1 MSLASRMYHGETS
14 YDFVGRRRLWFTI
27 SGLLVLISLVSLVVP
42 GLNFGIDFKGGA
54 VFRVTPDKAVTEA
67 QIREAVGPAAEVVQV
82 TESDPVQVSV
92 QTEEL
97 PPAEVA
103 RIRTELAEV
112 AGVDRN
118 GVSTESIGS
127 KWGSAVSRRAIIALL
142 VFLVVVTIY
151 VSLRME
157 FKMAVAAL
165 VALLHD
171 LIITAGIFA
180 LARFEVT
187 PATVIALLT
196 ILGYSLYDT
205 VVVFDKV
212 RENTGSL
219 TAMSRTTYSQATNL
233 AVNQTMM
240 RSLNTSLASL
250 LPILGLL
257 LVGSY
262 LLGAET
268 LKDLALALFVGVA
281 AGAYSS
287 IFIAPPIVAMWKE
300 KEPRYAQL
308 RARVERLAAQGP
320 GAERPARA
328 ERPERPSGPT
338 PARGAARPGARAPRP
353 SRSCR
358 PDDEPW
364 RGATRAGERRE
375 SRPRSP
381 RRRPAASR
389 PSHARPSSAA
399 SRPDAS
405 SPARPSAGGASHRQE
420 DPPCP
425 STSSACGPSSAT
437 CPTSPSRGSSSR
449 TSPRC
454 WPTRSP
460 SPR

>member
-14 YDFVGRRRLWFTI
+14 FDFVGRRRLWFGI
-27 SGLLVLISLVSLVVP
+27 SGLLVLISLASLVVP

-54 VFRVTPDKAVTEA
+54 VFRVQPERTVTEA
-67 QIREAVGPAAEVVQV
+67 QVRRAVGPTAEVVQV
-82 TESDPVQVSV
+82 TENNPVQVIV

-97 PPAEVA
+97 PSAEVA
-103 RIRTELAEV
+103 RIRTELAQL
-112 AGVDRN
+112 AGVERN
-118 GVSTESIGS
+118 SVDTEAIGS
-127 KWGSAVSRRAIIALL
+127 KWGSTVSRKAVIGLL
-142 VFLVVVTIY
+142 VFLVAVTIY

-171 LIITAGIFA
+171 LIITCGIYA

-187 PATVIALLT
+187 PATVIAVLT

-212 RENTGSL
+212 RENTSSL

-233 AVNQTMM
+233 AINQTIM

-268 LKDLALALFVGVA
+268 LKDLGLALFVGVA

-287 IFIAPPIVAMWKE
+287 IFIAPPLVAMWKE

-320 GAERPARA
+320 AA
-328 ERPERPSGPT
+328 ERPERPERPVRAGAGPARRATDPAPAREGRARRTPAPPEPEPETEPELAPDEEDLEEAAETESAVVAQT
-338 PARGAARPGARAPRP
+338 PARRQPQKPRP
-353 SRSCR
+353 NQQ
-358 PDDEPW
+358 
-364 RGATRAGERRE
+364 RRKPSGRQQ
-375 SRPRSP
+375 SRPAK
-381 RRRPAASR
+381 RRRR
-389 PSHARPSSAA
+389 
-399 SRPDAS
+399 
-405 SPARPSAGGASHRQE
+405 
-420 DPPCP
+420 
-425 STSSACGPSSAT
+425 
-437 CPTSPSRGSSSR
+437 
-449 TSPRC
+449 
-454 WPTRSP
+454 
-460 SPR
+460 

>member
-1 MSLASRMYHGETS
+1 VSLASRMYHGETS
-14 YDFVGRRRLWFTI
+14 FDIVGRRRLWFTI

-54 VFRVTPDKAVTEA
+54 VFRVQPTTAVTEA
-67 QIREAVGPAAEVVQV
+67 QVRRAVGPAAEVVQV
-82 TESDPVQVSV
+82 TEDDPAQVIV

-97 PPAEVA
+97 APAEVA
-103 RIRTELAEV
+103 RIRAGLAELA
-112 AGVDRN
+112 GVETN
-118 GVSTESIGS
+118 GVSTDSIGS
-127 KWGSAVSRRAIIALL
+127 KWGSAVSRRAVIALL
-142 VFLVVVTIY
+142 VFLVVVVIY

-165 VALLHD
+165 VALVHD

-320 GAERPARA
+320 GAD
-328 ERPERPSGPT
+328 RPER
-338 PARGAARPGARAPRP
+338 AARTGAGSTRSAAGSAAARDGRSRRAPVP
-353 SRSCR
+353 PPEPELA
-358 PDDEPW
+358 PDDEQEPMEDEVAETAEPAAVAQAPAH
-364 RGATRAGERRE
+364 RQPPKPRPTQQRRKPSGRQQ
-375 SRPRSP
+375 SRPAK
-381 RRRPAASR
+381 RRRR
-389 PSHARPSSAA
+389 
-399 SRPDAS
+399 
-405 SPARPSAGGASHRQE
+405 
-420 DPPCP
+420 
-425 STSSACGPSSAT
+425 
-437 CPTSPSRGSSSR
+437 
-449 TSPRC
+449 
-454 WPTRSP
+454 
-460 SPR
+460 

>member
-1 MSLASRMYHGETS
+1 VSLASRLYHGETS
-14 YDFVGRRRLWFTI
+14 YDIVGRRRLWFTI
-27 SGLLVLISLVSLVVP
+27 SGVLVLISLVSLVVP

-54 VFRVTPDKAVTEA
+54 VFRVQPTHAVTEA
-67 QIREAVGPAAEVVQV
+67 QVRGAVGPVAEVVQV
-82 TESDPVQVSV
+82 TEDNPVQVIV
-92 QTEEL
+92 QTEVV
-97 PPAEVA
+97 PQPEVA
-103 RIRTELAEV
+103 RIRTELAKV
-112 AGVDRN
+112 AGVQVN
-118 GVSTESIGS
+118 AVSTSTVGS
-127 KWGSAVSRRAIIALL
+127 KWGSTVSRKAVIALL
-142 VFLVVVTIY
+142 AFLVAVTLY

-171 LIITAGIFA
+171 LIITAGIYA

-287 IFIAPPIVAMWKE
+287 IFIAPPLVAMWKE

-320 GAERPARA
+320 AA
-328 ERPERPSGPT
+328 ERPERPVRAAAGSARRTGGPAPAREGRARRAPAPPPEPEPELADHDEEELEEAAETESAVAAPT
-338 PARGAARPGARAPRP
+338 PARRQPQKPRP
-353 SRSCR
+353 NQQ
-358 PDDEPW
+358 
-364 RGATRAGERRE
+364 RRKPSGRQQ
-375 SRPRSP
+375 SRPAK
-381 RRRPAASR
+381 RRRR
-389 PSHARPSSAA
+389 
-399 SRPDAS
+399 
-405 SPARPSAGGASHRQE
+405 
-420 DPPCP
+420 
-425 STSSACGPSSAT
+425 
-437 CPTSPSRGSSSR
+437 
-449 TSPRC
+449 
-454 WPTRSP
+454 
-460 SPR
+460 

>member
-1 MSLASRMYHGETS
+1 VSLASRMYHGETS

-27 SGLLVLISLVSLVVP
+27 SALLVLISLVSLVVP

-54 VFRVTPDKAVTEA
+54 VFRVQPTRAVTEA
-67 QIREAVGPAAEVVQV
+67 QVRDAVGSAAEVVQI
-82 TESDPVQVSV
+82 TGSDPVEVRV

-97 PPAEVA
+97 AQPEVA
-103 RIRTELAEV
+103 RIRSGLAEV
-112 AGVDRN
+112 AGVQVND
-118 GVSTESIGS
+118 VSTESIGS
-127 KWGSAVSRRAIIALL
+127 KWGTTVSRRAVVALL

-165 VALLHD
+165 VALVHD

-212 RENTGSL
+212 RENTGAL
-219 TAMSRTTYSQATNL
+219 TAMSRTTFSQATNL

-320 GAERPARA
+320 GAERP
-328 ERPERPSGPT
+328 ERPERRERPVRAGGSAGASGPRARRAAAPPPEPE
-338 PARGAARPGARAPRP
+338 PAPEPELAPDPEPAPDGELAGEAAETEPAAVAPAPAARRQPQKPRP
-353 SRSCR
+353 SQQ
-358 PDDEPW
+358 
-364 RGATRAGERRE
+364 RRKPSGRQQ
-375 SRPRSP
+375 SRPAK
-381 RRRPAASR
+381 RRRR
-389 PSHARPSSAA
+389 
-399 SRPDAS
+399 
-405 SPARPSAGGASHRQE
+405 
-420 DPPCP
+420 
-425 STSSACGPSSAT
+425 
-437 CPTSPSRGSSSR
+437 
-449 TSPRC
+449 
-454 WPTRSP
+454 
-460 SPR
+460 

>member
-1 MSLASRMYHGETS
+1 VSLASRLYHGETS
-14 YDFVGRRRLWFTI
+14 YDIVGRRRLWFTI
-27 SGLLVLISLVSLVVP
+27 SGVLVLISLVSLVVP

-54 VFRVTPDKAVTEA
+54 VFRVQPTHAVTEA
-67 QIREAVGPAAEVVQV
+67 QVRGAVGPVAEVVQV
-82 TESDPVQVSV
+82 TEDNPVQVIV
-92 QTEEL
+92 QTEVV
-97 PPAEVA
+97 PQPEVA
-103 RIRTELAEV
+103 RIRTELAKV
-112 AGVDRN
+112 AGVQVN
-118 GVSTESIGS
+118 AVSTSTVGS
-127 KWGSAVSRRAIIALL
+127 KWGSTVSRKAVIALL
-142 VFLVVVTIY
+142 AFLVAVTLY

-171 LIITAGIFA
+171 LIITAGIYA

-287 IFIAPPIVAMWKE
+287 IFIAPPLVAMWKE

-308 RARVERLAAQGP
+308 RARVERLATQGP
-320 GAERPARA
+320 GAERP
-328 ERPERPSGPT
+328 ERPVRAAAGSARRTGGPAPAREGRPRRAPAPPPEPEPELADHDEEELEEAAETESAVAAPT
-338 PARGAARPGARAPRP
+338 PARRQSQKPRP
-353 SRSCR
+353 NQQ
-358 PDDEPW
+358 
-364 RGATRAGERRE
+364 RRKPSGRQQ
-375 SRPRSP
+375 SRPAK
-381 RRRPAASR
+381 RRRR
-389 PSHARPSSAA
+389 
-399 SRPDAS
+399 
-405 SPARPSAGGASHRQE
+405 
-420 DPPCP
+420 
-425 STSSACGPSSAT
+425 
-437 CPTSPSRGSSSR
+437 
-449 TSPRC
+449 
-454 WPTRSP
+454 
-460 SPR
+460 

>member
-1 MSLASRMYHGETS
+1 VSLASRMYHGETS
-14 YDFVGRRRLWFTI
+14 YDFVGRRRLWFSI
-27 SGLLVLISLVSLVVP
+27 SAVLLLISVVSLIWP

-54 VFRVTPDKAVTEA
+54 VFRVQPERPLTEA
-67 QIREAVGPAAEVVQV
+67 QVRDAIGPAAEVVQV
-82 TESDPVQVSV
+82 TTSQPVEVIV
-92 QTEEL
+92 QTEVL
-97 PPAEVA
+97 GQPEVA
-103 RIRTELAEV
+103 RIRTELAELS
-112 AGVDRN
+112 GVERN
-118 GVSTESIGS
+118 DVSTQSIGS
-127 KWGSAVSRRAIIALL
+127 KWGSTVSRKAAVALL

-165 VALLHD
+165 VALVHD
-171 LIITAGIFA
+171 LLITSGIFA

-212 RENTGSL
+212 RENTGAL

-257 LVGSY
+257 LVGNY

-308 RARVERLAAQGP
+308 RARVERLAAQGGVDRP
-320 GAERPARA
+320 ERPARA
-328 ERPERPSGPT
+328 ASATAGPGRAGAGGTRSRRAQAPPPEPELPPDEELEAVDEPDEADAEPAPASSAVAAPT
-338 PARGAARPGARAPRP
+338 PARRQSQKPRP
-353 SRSCR
+353 
-358 PDDEPW
+358 
-364 RGATRAGERRE
+364 TQQRRKPSGRQP
-375 SRPRSP
+375 SRPAK
-381 RRRPAASR
+381 RRRR
-389 PSHARPSSAA
+389 
-399 SRPDAS
+399 
-405 SPARPSAGGASHRQE
+405 
-420 DPPCP
+420 
-425 STSSACGPSSAT
+425 
-437 CPTSPSRGSSSR
+437 
-449 TSPRC
+449 
-454 WPTRSP
+454 
-460 SPR
+460 

>member
-14 YDFVGRRRLWFTI
+14 YDFVGHRRLWFTI
-27 SGLLVLISLVSLVVP
+27 SGLLVLISLVSLVWP

-54 VFRVTPDKAVTEA
+54 VFRVSPAKPVTEA
-67 QIREAVGPAAEVVQV
+67 EVRRAVGSAAEVVQV
-82 TESDPVQVSV
+82 TENQPVQVIV
-92 QTEEL
+92 QTEVL

-103 RIRTELAEV
+103 RIRTELAQV
-112 AGVDRN
+112 GGVERN
-118 GVSTESIGS
+118 EVSTETIGS
-127 KWGSAVSRRAIIALL
+127 KWGSTVSRKAVIALL
-142 VFLVVVTIY
+142 VFLVVVTVY

-171 LIITAGIFA
+171 LIITSGIFA
-180 LARFEVT
+180 LSRFEVT

-212 RENTGSL
+212 RENTASL

-257 LVGSY
+257 LVGNY

-268 LKDLALALFVGVA
+268 LKDLALALFVGVT

-287 IFIAPPIVAMWKE
+287 IFIAPPLVAMWKE

-308 RARVERLAAQGP
+308 RARVERLAVQGP
-320 GAERPARA
+320 AAERERA
-328 ERPERPSGPT
+328 ERPVRGRRPAT
-338 PARGAARPGARAPRP
+338 AQRPGAPQ
-353 SRSCR
+353 
-358 PDDEPW
+358 
-364 RGATRAGERRE
+364 
-375 SRPRSP
+375 
-381 RRRPAASR
+381 RPAAKRRPEAEPEMALEPELPPDDALEQEQDEDRAVVAQAPAPRRQQPQKPRPTQQRRKPSGRQQSR
-389 PSHARPSSAA
+389 PAKR
-399 SRPDAS
+399 R
-405 SPARPSAGGASHRQE
+405 RR
-420 DPPCP
+420 
-425 STSSACGPSSAT
+425 
-437 CPTSPSRGSSSR
+437 
-449 TSPRC
+449 
-454 WPTRSP
+454 
-460 SPR
+460 

>member
-1 MSLASRMYHGETS
+1 VSLASRMYHGETS
-14 YDFVGRRRLWFTI
+14 FDIVGRRRLWFTV
-27 SGLLVLISLVSLVVP
+27 SAVLLLVSLVSLVVP

-54 VFRVTPDKAVTEA
+54 VFRVQPERPVTEA
-67 QIREAVGPAAEVVQV
+67 QVRRAVGPAAEVVQV
-82 TESDPVQVSV
+82 TESEPVQVIV

-97 PPAEVA
+97 GQPEVA
-103 RIRTELAEV
+103 RIRTALAELG
-112 AGVDRN
+112 GVERN
-118 GVSTESIGS
+118 DVSTENIGS
-127 KWGSAVSRRAIIALL
+127 KWGSTVSRKAVVALL

-171 LIITAGIFA
+171 LIITCGIFA

-187 PATVIALLT
+187 PASVIALLT

-212 RENTGSL
+212 RENTGAL

-320 GAERPARA
+320 GAERPERPARA
-328 ERPERPSGPT
+328 GAGGTRARRATAPPPPPEPLPSPEL
-338 PARGAARPGARAPRP
+338 P
-353 SRSCR
+353 
-358 PDDEPW
+358 PDDELEEP
-364 RGATRAGERRE
+364 AAEAEEEAVVAQAPARRQPQKPRPTQQRRKPSGRQQ
-375 SRPRSP
+375 SRPAK
-381 RRRPAASR
+381 RRRR
-389 PSHARPSSAA
+389 
-399 SRPDAS
+399 
-405 SPARPSAGGASHRQE
+405 
-420 DPPCP
+420 
-425 STSSACGPSSAT
+425 
-437 CPTSPSRGSSSR
+437 
-449 TSPRC
+449 
-454 WPTRSP
+454 
-460 SPR
+460 

>member
-1 MSLASRMYHGETS
+1 VQPT
-14 YDFVGRRRLWFTI
+14 
-27 SGLLVLISLVSLVVP
+27 
-42 GLNFGIDFKGGA
+42 
-54 VFRVTPDKAVTEA
+54 KAVTEA
-67 QIREAVGPAAEVVQV
+67 QVRRAVGSAAEVVQIS
-82 TESDPVQVSV
+82 ENNPVQVIV

-103 RIRTELAEV
+103 RIRTELAQV
-112 AGVDRN
+112 AGVERN
-118 GVSTESIGS
+118 GVAPETIGS
-127 KWGSAVSRRAIIALL
+127 KWGSTVSRKAVIALL
-142 VFLVVVTIY
+142 AFLVAVTIY

-157 FKMAVAAL
+157 FKMAAAAL

-180 LARFEVT
+180 LSRFEVT

-212 RENTGSL
+212 RENTANL
-219 TAMSRTTYSQATNL
+219 PAVSRTTYSQATNL

-320 GAERPARA
+320 GAERPERPQ
-328 ERPERPSGPT
+328 RPERPVRTGAGGTPSRRAAAPPA
-338 PARGAARPGARAPRP
+338 PARRAPPARARAGPAGGAPRPRRP
-353 SRSCR
+353 SRSRCPPRSCR
-358 PDDEPW
+358 P
-364 RGATRAGERRE
+364 TTSRR
-375 SRPRSP
+375 RRRP
-381 RRRPAASR
+381 RRRPWSPRRQPAASSPR
-389 PSHARPSSAA
+389 SRARPSSGA
-399 SRPDAS
+399 SRPAAS
-405 SPARPSAGGASHRQE
+405 SPVRPSAAGASPRQE
-420 DPPCP
+420 DPDRAHRHPTP
-425 STSSACGPSSAT
+425 TGPHPGRARL
-437 CPTSPSRGSSSR
+437 PQAGDRLQGHH
-449 TSPRC
+449 
-454 WPTRSP
+454 
-460 SPR
+460 

>member
-1 MSLASRMYHGETS
+1 VSLASRLYHGETS
-14 YDFVGRRRLWFTI
+14 YDIVGRRRLWFTI
-27 SGLLVLISLVSLVVP
+27 SGVLVLISLVSLVVP

-54 VFRVTPDKAVTEA
+54 VFRVQPTHAVTEA
-67 QIREAVGPAAEVVQV
+67 QVRGAVGPVAEVVQV
-82 TESDPVQVSV
+82 TEDNPVQVIV
-92 QTEEL
+92 QTEVV
-97 PPAEVA
+97 PQPEVA
-103 RIRTELAEV
+103 RIRTELAKV
-112 AGVDRN
+112 AGVQVN
-118 GVSTESIGS
+118 AVSTSTVGS
-127 KWGSAVSRRAIIALL
+127 KWGSTVSRKAVIALL
-142 VFLVVVTIY
+142 AFLVAVTLY

-171 LIITAGIFA
+171 LIITAGIYA

-287 IFIAPPIVAMWKE
+287 IFIAPPLVAMWKE

-308 RARVERLAAQGP
+308 RARVERLATQGP
-320 GAERPARA
+320 AA
-328 ERPERPSGPT
+328 ERPERPVRAAAGSARRTGGPAPAREGRPRRAPAPPPEPEPELADHDEEELEEAAETESAVAAPT
-338 PARGAARPGARAPRP
+338 PARRQSQKPRP
-353 SRSCR
+353 NQQ
-358 PDDEPW
+358 
-364 RGATRAGERRE
+364 RRKPSGRQQ
-375 SRPRSP
+375 SRPAK
-381 RRRPAASR
+381 RRRR
-389 PSHARPSSAA
+389 
-399 SRPDAS
+399 
-405 SPARPSAGGASHRQE
+405 
-420 DPPCP
+420 
-425 STSSACGPSSAT
+425 
-437 CPTSPSRGSSSR
+437 
-449 TSPRC
+449 
-454 WPTRSP
+454 
-460 SPR
+460 

>member
-1 MSLASRMYHGETS
+1 VSLASRLYHGETS
-14 YDFVGRRRLWFTI
+14 YDIVGRRRLWFTI
-27 SGLLVLISLVSLVVP
+27 SGVLVAISLVSLIVP

-54 VFRVTPDKAVTEA
+54 VFRVQPTRTVTEA
-67 QIREAVGPAAEVVQV
+67 EVRRAVGSAAEVVQISE
-82 TESDPVQVSV
+82 TDPVQVIV

-97 PPAEVA
+97 PPAEVT
-103 RIRTELAEV
+103 RIRTELAQV
-112 AGVDRN
+112 GGVERN
-118 GVSTESIGS
+118 GVSTQTIGS
-127 KWGSAVSRRAIIALL
+127 KWGSTVTRKAVIALL
-142 VFLVVVTIY
+142 AFLVAVTIY

-180 LARFEVT
+180 LSRFEVT

-212 RENTGSL
+212 RENTAPL
-219 TAMSRTTYSQATNL
+219 TGMSRTTYSQATNL

-257 LVGSY
+257 VVGNY

-268 LKDLALALFVGVA
+268 LKDLALALFIGVA

-287 IFIAPPIVAMWKE
+287 IFIAPPLVAMWKE

-320 GAERPARA
+320 GAERERA
-328 ERPERPSGPT
+328 ERPERPV
-338 PARGAARPGARAPRP
+338 RG
-353 SRSCR
+353 
-358 PDDEPW
+358 
-364 RGATRAGERRE
+364 
-375 SRPRSP
+375 
-381 RRRPAASR
+381 RRPAAQRPAAKRAQPAETAEPEVALEPELPPDDALDDADEPVEERAVVAQAPAPRRQQPQKPRPSQQRRKPSGRQQSR
-389 PSHARPSSAA
+389 PAKR
-399 SRPDAS
+399 R
-405 SPARPSAGGASHRQE
+405 RR
-420 DPPCP
+420 
-425 STSSACGPSSAT
+425 
-437 CPTSPSRGSSSR
+437 
-449 TSPRC
+449 
-454 WPTRSP
+454 
-460 SPR
+460 

>member
-14 YDFVGRRRLWFTI
+14 FDIVGRRRLWFTI

-54 VFRVTPDKAVTEA
+54 VFRVQPTTAVTEA
-67 QIREAVGPAAEVVQV
+67 QVRGAVGPAAEVVQV
-82 TESDPVQVSV
+82 TEDDPAQVIV

-97 PPAEVA
+97 APAEVA
-103 RIRTELAEV
+103 RIRAGLAELA
-112 AGVDRN
+112 GVETN
-118 GVSTESIGS
+118 GVSTDSIGS
-127 KWGSAVSRRAIIALL
+127 KWGSAVSRRAVIALL
-142 VFLVVVTIY
+142 VFLVVVVVY

-165 VALLHD
+165 VALVHD

-320 GAERPARA
+320 GAERP
-328 ERPERPSGPT
+328 ERP
-338 PARGAARPGARAPRP
+338 ARTGAGSTRSAAGSAAARDGRARRAPVP
-353 SRSCR
+353 PPEPELA
-358 PDDEPW
+358 PDDEQEPVEDEV
-364 RGATRAGERRE
+364 AETAEPAAVAQAPARRQPPKPRPTQQRRKPSGRQQ
-375 SRPRSP
+375 SRPAK
-381 RRRPAASR
+381 RRRR
-389 PSHARPSSAA
+389 
-399 SRPDAS
+399 
-405 SPARPSAGGASHRQE
+405 
-420 DPPCP
+420 
-425 STSSACGPSSAT
+425 
-437 CPTSPSRGSSSR
+437 
-449 TSPRC
+449 
-454 WPTRSP
+454 
-460 SPR
+460 

>member
-1 MSLASRMYHGETS
+1 VSLASRLYHGETS
-14 YDFVGRRRLWFTI
+14 FDIVGRRRLWFTI
-27 SGLLVLISLVSLVVP
+27 SAVLLLVSLVSLVVP

-54 VFRVTPDKAVTEA
+54 VFRVQPERPVTEA
-67 QIREAVGPAAEVVQV
+67 QVRRAVGPAAEVVQV
-82 TESDPVQVSV
+82 TESEPVQVIV

-97 PPAEVA
+97 GQPEVA
-103 RIRTELAEV
+103 RIRTALAELG
-112 AGVDRN
+112 GVERN
-118 GVSTESIGS
+118 DVSTENIGS
-127 KWGSAVSRRAIIALL
+127 KWGSTVSRKAVIALL

-165 VALLHD
+165 VALVHD
-171 LIITAGIFA
+171 LIITCGIFA

-187 PATVIALLT
+187 PASVIALLT

-212 RENTGSL
+212 RENTGAL

-257 LVGSY
+257 VVGSY

-308 RARVERLAAQGP
+308 RARVERLAVQGP
-320 GAERPARA
+320 GS
-328 ERPERPSGPT
+328 ERPERPQRPERPVRTGAGGTRSRRAATPPPEPEPELPPDDELEEAEAGAEEEAVVAQT
-338 PARGAARPGARAPRP
+338 PARRQPQKPRP
-353 SRSCR
+353 
-358 PDDEPW
+358 
-364 RGATRAGERRE
+364 TQQRRKPSGRQQ
-375 SRPRSP
+375 SRPAK
-381 RRRPAASR
+381 RRRR
-389 PSHARPSSAA
+389 
-399 SRPDAS
+399 
-405 SPARPSAGGASHRQE
+405 
-420 DPPCP
+420 
-425 STSSACGPSSAT
+425 
-437 CPTSPSRGSSSR
+437 
-449 TSPRC
+449 
-454 WPTRSP
+454 
-460 SPR
+460 

>member
-1 MSLASRMYHGETS
+1 
-14 YDFVGRRRLWFTI
+14 GRRRLWFTV
-27 SGLLVLISLVSLVVP
+27 SGVLVLVSLISLIVP

-54 VFRVTPDKAVTEA
+54 VFRVQPERPVTEA
-67 QIREAVGPAAEVVQV
+67 QVRRAVGPAAEVVQV
-82 TESDPVQVSV
+82 TESEPVQVIV

-97 PPAEVA
+97 GQPEVA
-103 RIRTELAEV
+103 RIRTALAELA
-112 AGVDRN
+112 GVERN
-118 GVSTESIGS
+118 EVSTENIGS
-127 KWGSAVSRRAIIALL
+127 KWGSTVSRKAVVALL

-171 LIITAGIFA
+171 LIITCGIFA

-187 PATVIALLT
+187 PASVIALLT

-212 RENTGSL
+212 RENTGAL

-308 RARVERLAAQGP
+308 RARVERLAAHGP
-320 GAERPARA
+320 GAERPERPQ
-328 ERPERPSGPT
+328 RPERPVRTGAGGTRSRRAAAPPSEPEPVPSPELPPDNELEET
-338 PARGAARPGARAPRP
+338 EAEAEEEAVVAQAPARRQPQKPRP
-353 SRSCR
+353 
-358 PDDEPW
+358 
-364 RGATRAGERRE
+364 TQQRRKPSGRQQ
-375 SRPRSP
+375 SRPAK
-381 RRRPAASR
+381 RRRR
-389 PSHARPSSAA
+389 
-399 SRPDAS
+399 
-405 SPARPSAGGASHRQE
+405 
-420 DPPCP
+420 
-425 STSSACGPSSAT
+425 
-437 CPTSPSRGSSSR
+437 
-449 TSPRC
+449 
-454 WPTRSP
+454 
-460 SPR
+460 

>member
-1 MSLASRMYHGETS
+1 
-14 YDFVGRRRLWFTI
+14 V
-27 SGLLVLISLVSLVVP
+27 LVLVSLISLIVP

-54 VFRVTPDKAVTEA
+54 VFRVQPERPVTEA
-67 QIREAVGPAAEVVQV
+67 QVRRAVGPAAEVVQV
-82 TESDPVQVSV
+82 TEGEPVQVIV

-97 PPAEVA
+97 GQPEVA
-103 RIRTELAEV
+103 RIRTGLAELA
-112 AGVDRN
+112 GVERN
-118 GVSTESIGS
+118 EVSTENIGS
-127 KWGSAVSRRAIIALL
+127 KWGSTVSRKAVLALL

-171 LIITAGIFA
+171 LIITCGIFA

-187 PATVIALLT
+187 PASVIALLT

-212 RENTGSL
+212 RENTGAL

-320 GAERPARA
+320 GAERPERPP
-328 ERPERPSGPT
+328 RPERPVRTGAGGTRSRRAAAPPPEPEPVPAPELPPDSEQEEAEAEEEAVVAQA
-338 PARGAARPGARAPRP
+338 PARRQPQKPRP
-353 SRSCR
+353 
-358 PDDEPW
+358 
-364 RGATRAGERRE
+364 TQQRRKPSGRQQ
-375 SRPRSP
+375 SRPAK
-381 RRRPAASR
+381 RRRR
-389 PSHARPSSAA
+389 
-399 SRPDAS
+399 
-405 SPARPSAGGASHRQE
+405 
-420 DPPCP
+420 
-425 STSSACGPSSAT
+425 
-437 CPTSPSRGSSSR
+437 
-449 TSPRC
+449 
-454 WPTRSP
+454 
-460 SPR
+460 

>member
-1 MSLASRMYHGETS
+1 VSLASRMYHGETS
-14 YDFVGRRRLWFTI
+14 YDFVGRRRLWFSI
-27 SGLLVLISLVSLVVP
+27 SAVVLLISVISLFVP
-42 GLNFGIDFKGGA
+42 GLNFGIDFRGGA
-54 VFRVTPDKAVTEA
+54 IFRVQPERPITEA
-67 QIREAVGPAAEVVQV
+67 QVREAVGPAAEVVQV
-82 TESDPVQVSV
+82 TEDDPVQVSV

-97 PPAEVA
+97 SQPEIA
-103 RIRTELAEV
+103 RIRAELAEV
-112 AGVDRN
+112 AGVESN
-118 GVSTESIGS
+118 QVSTDSIGS
-127 KWGSAVSRRAIIALL
+127 KWGSTVSRRAIIALA

-165 VALLHD
+165 VALVHD

-212 RENTGSL
+212 RENTGAL
-219 TAMSRTTYSQATNL
+219 TAMSRTTYSEATNL

-257 LVGSY
+257 LVGSF

-268 LKDLALALFVGVA
+268 LQDLALALFVGVA

-308 RARVERLAAQGP
+308 RARVERLAAQGGLDRP
-320 GAERPARA
+320 ERPARA
-328 ERPERPSGPT
+328 
-338 PARGAARPGARAPRP
+338 AA
-353 SRSCR
+353 
-358 PDDEPW
+358 E
-364 RGATRAGERRE
+364 
-375 SRPRSP
+375 
-381 RRRPAASR
+381 RPAARSARAGTGPAARDSRRRAAAPPPEPELPLDDEEELAAEVPAEEPEAAEEPAAVAPTPTRRQPQKRPSQQRRKPSGRQPSR
-389 PSHARPSSAA
+389 PAKR
-399 SRPDAS
+399 R
-405 SPARPSAGGASHRQE
+405 RR
-420 DPPCP
+420 
-425 STSSACGPSSAT
+425 
-437 CPTSPSRGSSSR
+437 
-449 TSPRC
+449 
-454 WPTRSP
+454 
-460 SPR
+460 

>member
-1 MSLASRMYHGETS
+1 VSLASRMYHGETS
-14 YDFVGRRRLWFTI
+14 FDFVGRRRLWFTI

-54 VFRVTPDKAVTEA
+54 VFRVQPTTTVTEA
-67 QIREAVGPAAEVVQV
+67 QVRAAVGPVAEVVQV
-82 TESDPVQVSV
+82 TENNPVQVIV

-97 PPAEVA
+97 PSAEVA
-103 RIRTELAEV
+103 RIRTELAQLT
-112 AGVDRN
+112 GVERN
-118 GVSTESIGS
+118 GVSTEAIGS
-127 KWGSAVSRRAIIALL
+127 KWGSTVSRKAVVGLL
-142 VFLVVVTIY
+142 VFLVAVTLY

-171 LIITAGIFA
+171 LIITCGIYA

-187 PATVIALLT
+187 PATVIAVLT

-233 AVNQTMM
+233 AVNQTIM

-268 LKDLALALFVGVA
+268 LKDLGLALFVGVA

-287 IFIAPPIVAMWKE
+287 IFIAPPLVAMWKE

-320 GAERPARA
+320 GT
-328 ERPERPSGPT
+328 ERPERPERPVRAGAGPARRATGPAPAREGRGRRTPAPPEPEPETEPELAPDEEDLEEAAETESAVVAQT
-338 PARGAARPGARAPRP
+338 PARRQPQKPRP
-353 SRSCR
+353 NQQ
-358 PDDEPW
+358 
-364 RGATRAGERRE
+364 RRKPSGRQQ
-375 SRPRSP
+375 SRPAK
-381 RRRPAASR
+381 RRRR
-389 PSHARPSSAA
+389 
-399 SRPDAS
+399 
-405 SPARPSAGGASHRQE
+405 
-420 DPPCP
+420 
-425 STSSACGPSSAT
+425 
-437 CPTSPSRGSSSR
+437 
-449 TSPRC
+449 
-454 WPTRSP
+454 
-460 SPR
+460 

>member
-1 MSLASRMYHGETS
+1 VSLASRMYHGETS
-14 YDFVGRRRLWFTI
+14 FDIIGRRRLWFSI
-27 SGLLVLISLVSLVVP
+27 SAVLVAISLVGLIWP

-54 VFRVTPDKAVTEA
+54 VFRVQPQHPVTEA
-67 QIREAVGPAAEVVQV
+67 EVRRALGPVAEVVQIS
-82 TESDPVQVSV
+82 ESEPVEVIV
-92 QTEEL
+92 QTEVL
-97 PPAEVA
+97 GQPEVA
-103 RIRTELAEV
+103 GIRTKLAEV
-112 AGVDRN
+112 AGVERSE
-118 GVSTESIGS
+118 VSTQTIGS
-127 KWGSAVSRRAIIALL
+127 KWGSQVSRKAMIALL
-142 VFLVVVTIY
+142 VFLVVVVIY

-180 LARFEVT
+180 LSRFEVT

-219 TAMSRTTYSQATNL
+219 TAMSRTTYAQATNL

-257 LVGSY
+257 LVGTY

-287 IFIAPPIVAMWKE
+287 IFIAPPLVAMWKE

-308 RARVERLAAQGP
+308 KARVERLAAQGP
-320 GAERPARA
+320 GADRP
-328 ERPERPSGPT
+328 ERPERPERPVRGRR
-338 PARGAARPGARAPRP
+338 PAAAQRPGARRPEPERLAEPELPPDEELEDEVAESEPAAVVPTPAPAPARRQPPKPRP
-353 SRSCR
+353 NQQ
-358 PDDEPW
+358 
-364 RGATRAGERRE
+364 RRKPSGRQQ
-375 SRPRSP
+375 SRPAK
-381 RRRPAASR
+381 RRRR
-389 PSHARPSSAA
+389 
-399 SRPDAS
+399 
-405 SPARPSAGGASHRQE
+405 
-420 DPPCP
+420 
-425 STSSACGPSSAT
+425 
-437 CPTSPSRGSSSR
+437 
-449 TSPRC
+449 
-454 WPTRSP
+454 
-460 SPR
+460 

>member
-1 MSLASRMYHGETS
+1 
-14 YDFVGRRRLWFTI
+14 
-27 SGLLVLISLVSLVVP
+27 
-42 GLNFGIDFKGGA
+42 
-54 VFRVTPDKAVTEA
+54 
-67 QIREAVGPAAEVVQV
+67 
-82 TESDPVQVSV
+82 
-92 QTEEL
+92 
-97 PPAEVA
+97 
-103 RIRTELAEV
+103 
-112 AGVDRN
+112 
-118 GVSTESIGS
+118 
-127 KWGSAVSRRAIIALL
+127 
-142 VFLVVVTIY
+142 
-151 VSLRME
+151 ME

-212 RENTGSL
+212 RENTGTL

-320 GAERPARA
+320 GS
-328 ERPERPSGPT
+328 ERPERPQRPERPVRT
-338 PARGAARPGARAPRP
+338 GAGGTRSRRAAAPP
-353 SRSCR
+353 PEPEPVPEPELP
-358 PDDEPW
+358 PDDELEEAEAEEEAVVAQAP
-364 RGATRAGERRE
+364 ARRQPQKPRPTQQRRKPSGRQQ
-375 SRPRSP
+375 SRPAK
-381 RRRPAASR
+381 RRRR
-389 PSHARPSSAA
+389 
-399 SRPDAS
+399 
-405 SPARPSAGGASHRQE
+405 
-420 DPPCP
+420 
-425 STSSACGPSSAT
+425 
-437 CPTSPSRGSSSR
+437 
-449 TSPRC
+449 
-454 WPTRSP
+454 
-460 SPR
+460 

>member
-1 MSLASRMYHGETS
+1 M
-14 YDFVGRRRLWFTI
+14 
-27 SGLLVLISLVSLVVP
+27 
-42 GLNFGIDFKGGA
+42 
-54 VFRVTPDKAVTEA
+54 
-67 QIREAVGPAAEVVQV
+67 
-82 TESDPVQVSV
+82 
-92 QTEEL
+92 
-97 PPAEVA
+97 A

-112 AGVDRN
+112 AGVERN
-118 GVSTESIGS
+118 EVSTETIGS
-127 KWGSAVSRRAIIALL
+127 KWGSTVSRKAVIALL

-212 RENTGSL
+212 RENTGAL

-257 LVGSY
+257 LVGNY

-320 GAERPARA
+320 GAERP
-328 ERPERPSGPT
+328 ERPERPVRAGARPPPPGAAARPERRSRRPTPSWPTSGWRRRTSREEPAVVAQT
-338 PARGAARPGARAPRP
+338 PARRQPQKPRP
-353 SRSCR
+353 
-358 PDDEPW
+358 
-364 RGATRAGERRE
+364 TQQRRKPSGRQQ
-375 SRPRSP
+375 SRPAK
-381 RRRPAASR
+381 RRRR
-389 PSHARPSSAA
+389 
-399 SRPDAS
+399 
-405 SPARPSAGGASHRQE
+405 
-420 DPPCP
+420 
-425 STSSACGPSSAT
+425 
-437 CPTSPSRGSSSR
+437 
-449 TSPRC
+449 
-454 WPTRSP
+454 
-460 SPR
+460 

>member
-1 MSLASRMYHGETS
+1 MSLASRLYHGETS
-14 YDFVGRRRLWFTI
+14 YDIVGRRRLWFSI
-27 SGLLVLISLVSLVVP
+27 SAVLLLISIVSLIWP

-54 VFRVTPDKAVTEA
+54 VFRVQPQEAVTEA
-67 QIREAVGPAAEVVQV
+67 QVRDKLGPVAEVVQI
-82 TESDPVQVSV
+82 SQSQPVEVIV
-92 QTEEL
+92 QTEVLE
-97 PPAEVA
+97 PAEVA
-103 RIRTELAEV
+103 RIRTELAELG
-112 AGVDRN
+112 GVERN
-118 GVSTESIGS
+118 QVSTQTIGS
-127 KWGSAVSRRAIIALL
+127 KWGGTVSRKAIVALL
-142 VFLVVVTIY
+142 VFLVVVTLY

-212 RENTGSL
+212 RENTGAL
-219 TAMSRTTYSQATNL
+219 TSMSRTTYSQATNL

-257 LVGSY
+257 LVGNY

-287 IFIAPPIVAMWKE
+287 IFIAPPLVAMWKE

-308 RARVERLAAQGP
+308 RARVERLGAQG
-320 GAERPARA
+320 AT
-328 ERPERPSGPT
+328 ERPERPERPARPVRAGGAARDARSRRAAAPPPEPELAPDPELPPDEELEEVAEAEPAEPAVVAQT
-338 PARGAARPGARAPRP
+338 PARRQPQKPRP
-353 SRSCR
+353 
-358 PDDEPW
+358 
-364 RGATRAGERRE
+364 TQQRRKPSGRQQ
-375 SRPRSP
+375 SRPAK
-381 RRRPAASR
+381 RRRR
-389 PSHARPSSAA
+389 
-399 SRPDAS
+399 
-405 SPARPSAGGASHRQE
+405 
-420 DPPCP
+420 
-425 STSSACGPSSAT
+425 
-437 CPTSPSRGSSSR
+437 
-449 TSPRC
+449 
-454 WPTRSP
+454 
-460 SPR
+460 

>member
-1 MSLASRMYHGETS
+1 VSLASRLYHGETS
-14 YDFVGRRRLWFTI
+14 YDIVGRRRLWFTV
-27 SGLLVLISLVSLVVP
+27 SGALIAISLISLVVP

-54 VFRVTPDKAVTEA
+54 VFRVQPTKAVTEA
-67 QIREAVGPAAEVVQV
+67 QVRDAVGSAAEVVQISE
-82 TESDPVQVSV
+82 TDPVQVIV
-92 QTEEL
+92 QTVEL

-103 RIRTELAEV
+103 RIRTELAQV
-112 AGVDRN
+112 AGVERN
-118 GVSTESIGS
+118 GVSTQTIGS
-127 KWGSAVSRRAIIALL
+127 KWGSTVSRKAVIALL
-142 VFLVVVTIY
+142 AFLVAVTIY

-171 LIITAGIFA
+171 LIITSGIFA
-180 LARFEVT
+180 LSRFEVT

-212 RENTGSL
+212 RENTGPL

-257 LVGSY
+257 LVGNY

-268 LKDLALALFVGVA
+268 LKDLALALFIGVA

-287 IFIAPPIVAMWKE
+287 IFIAPPLVAMWKE

-320 GAERPARA
+320 TT
-328 ERPERPSGPT
+328 ERPER
-338 PARGAARPGARAPRP
+338 RPERPVRAGARRRPAPPPERELP
-353 SRSCR
+353 ELPPDDELPEEPALAAE
-358 PDDEPW
+358 PDDEPVEE
-364 RGATRAGERRE
+364 RAVVAQAPTRRQPQKPRPTQQRRKPSGRQQ
-375 SRPRSP
+375 SRPAK
-381 RRRPAASR
+381 RRRR
-389 PSHARPSSAA
+389 
-399 SRPDAS
+399 
-405 SPARPSAGGASHRQE
+405 
-420 DPPCP
+420 
-425 STSSACGPSSAT
+425 
-437 CPTSPSRGSSSR
+437 
-449 TSPRC
+449 
-454 WPTRSP
+454 
-460 SPR
+460 

>member
-1 MSLASRMYHGETS
+1 VSLASRMYHGETS
-14 YDFVGRRRLWFTI
+14 YDFVGRRRLWFSI
-27 SGLLVLISLVSLVVP
+27 SAVLLLISVVSLIWP

-54 VFRVTPDKAVTEA
+54 VFRVQPERTLTEA
-67 QIREAVGPAAEVVQV
+67 QVRDAIGPAAEVVQV
-82 TESDPVQVSV
+82 TTSQPVEVIV
-92 QTEEL
+92 QTEVL
-97 PPAEVA
+97 GQPEVA
-103 RIRTELAEV
+103 RIRTELAEL
-112 AGVDRN
+112 AGVERN
-118 GVSTESIGS
+118 DVSTQSIGS
-127 KWGSAVSRRAIIALL
+127 KWGSTVSRKAAIALL

-165 VALLHD
+165 VALVHD
-171 LIITAGIFA
+171 LVITSGIFA

-212 RENTGSL
+212 RENTGAL
-219 TAMSRTTYSQATNL
+219 TAMSRTTYSEATNL

-257 LVGSY
+257 LVGNY

-308 RARVERLAAQGP
+308 RARVERLAAQGGVDRP
-320 GAERPARA
+320 ERPARA
-328 ERPERPSGPT
+328 ATATARPARAGAGGTRSRRAQAPPPEPELPPDEELEAADELDEPAAEPAAAESAVAAPT
-338 PARGAARPGARAPRP
+338 PARRQPQKPRP
-353 SRSCR
+353 
-358 PDDEPW
+358 
-364 RGATRAGERRE
+364 TQQRRKPSGRQP
-375 SRPRSP
+375 SRPAK
-381 RRRPAASR
+381 RRRR
-389 PSHARPSSAA
+389 
-399 SRPDAS
+399 
-405 SPARPSAGGASHRQE
+405 
-420 DPPCP
+420 
-425 STSSACGPSSAT
+425 
-437 CPTSPSRGSSSR
+437 
-449 TSPRC
+449 
-454 WPTRSP
+454 
-460 SPR
+460 

>member
-14 YDFVGRRRLWFTI
+14 FDIIGRRRLWFSI
-27 SGLLVLISLVSLVVP
+27 SAVLVVISLVGLIWP

-54 VFRVTPDKAVTEA
+54 VFRVQPQHPVTEA
-67 QIREAVGPAAEVVQV
+67 EVRRALGPVAEVVQIS
-82 TESDPVQVSV
+82 ESEPVEVIV
-92 QTEEL
+92 QTEVL
-97 PPAEVA
+97 GQPEVA
-103 RIRTELAEV
+103 GIRTKLAEV
-112 AGVDRN
+112 AGVERSE
-118 GVSTESIGS
+118 VSTQTIGS
-127 KWGSAVSRRAIIALL
+127 KWGSQVSRKAMIALL
-142 VFLVVVTIY
+142 VFLVVVVIY

-180 LARFEVT
+180 LSRFEVT

-219 TAMSRTTYSQATNL
+219 TAMSRTTYAQATNL

-257 LVGSY
+257 LVGNY

-287 IFIAPPIVAMWKE
+287 IFIAPPLVAMWKE

-308 RARVERLAAQGP
+308 KARVERLAAQGP
-320 GAERPARA
+320 GADRP
-328 ERPERPSGPT
+328 ERPERPERPVRGRR
-338 PARGAARPGARAPRP
+338 PAAAQRPGARRPEPERLAEPELPPDEELEDEVAESEPAAVVPTPAPAPARRQPPKPRP
-353 SRSCR
+353 NQQ
-358 PDDEPW
+358 
-364 RGATRAGERRE
+364 RRKPSGRQQ
-375 SRPRSP
+375 SRPAK
-381 RRRPAASR
+381 RRRR
-389 PSHARPSSAA
+389 
-399 SRPDAS
+399 
-405 SPARPSAGGASHRQE
+405 
-420 DPPCP
+420 
-425 STSSACGPSSAT
+425 
-437 CPTSPSRGSSSR
+437 
-449 TSPRC
+449 
-454 WPTRSP
+454 
-460 SPR
+460 

>member
-1 MSLASRMYHGETS
+1 VSLASRLYHGETS
-14 YDFVGRRRLWFTI
+14 YDVVGRRRLWFTI
-27 SGLLVLISLVSLVVP
+27 SAVLVAVSLISLVFP

-54 VFRVTPDKAVTEA
+54 VFRVQPTRAVTEA
-67 QIREAVGPAAEVVQV
+67 QVRDAVGSVAEIVQI

-103 RIRTELAEV
+103 RIRTELAQV
-112 AGVDRN
+112 AGVERN
-118 GVSTESIGS
+118 GVSTETIGS
-127 KWGSAVSRRAIIALL
+127 KWGSTVSRKAVIALL
-142 VFLVVVTIY
+142 AFLVAVTIY

-180 LARFEVT
+180 LSRFEVT

-212 RENTGSL
+212 RENTGPLS
-219 TAMSRTTYSQATNL
+219 AMSRTTYSQATNL

-257 LVGSY
+257 LVGNY

-268 LKDLALALFVGVA
+268 LKDLALALFIGVA

-287 IFIAPPIVAMWKE
+287 IFLAPPLVAMWKE

-308 RARVERLAAQGP
+308 RARVERLAAQG
-320 GAERPARA
+320 GVDRP
-328 ERPERPSGPT
+328 ERPERPV
-338 PARGAARPGARAPRP
+338 
-353 SRSCR
+353 
-358 PDDEPW
+358 
-364 RGATRAGERRE
+364 RAGGGQARR
-375 SRPRSP
+375 PAGGA
-381 RRRPAASR
+381 RRRPAAPPPEAAPELPERPPDDELAEEPALAAEPEEEPVEERAVVAQAPTRRQPQKPRPNQQRRKPSGRQQSR
-389 PSHARPSSAA
+389 PAKR
-399 SRPDAS
+399 R
-405 SPARPSAGGASHRQE
+405 RR
-420 DPPCP
+420 
-425 STSSACGPSSAT
+425 
-437 CPTSPSRGSSSR
+437 
-449 TSPRC
+449 
-454 WPTRSP
+454 
-460 SPR
+460 

>member
-1 MSLASRMYHGETS
+1 VSLASRLYHGETS
-14 YDFVGRRRLWFTI
+14 YDIVGRRRLWFSI
-27 SGLLVLISLVSLVVP
+27 SALLLLISLVSLVWP

-54 VFRVTPDKAVTEA
+54 SFRVEPQRAVTEA
-67 QIREAVGPAAEVVQV
+67 QVRDAVGSAAEVVQV
-82 TESDPVQVSV
+82 TEETPVQVIV

-97 PPAEVA
+97 PPAEVT

-112 AGVDRN
+112 AGVQLND
-118 GVSTESIGS
+118 VSTETIGS
-127 KWGSAVSRRAIIALL
+127 KWGSTVSRKAVIALL
-142 VFLVVVTIY
+142 VFLVVVTVY

-180 LARFEVT
+180 LSRFEVT

-212 RENTGSL
+212 RENTAPL
-219 TAMSRTTYSQATNL
+219 TAMSRTTYSEATNL

-257 LVGSY
+257 GVGSF

-287 IFIAPPIVAMWKE
+287 IFIAPPLVAMWKE

-320 GAERPARA
+320 GAERPER
-328 ERPERPSGPT
+328 ERPERPVRAAAGPARRATGPAAAREGRARRAPAPPPEPEPELADHDEEDLEEAAETESAVVAQT
-338 PARGAARPGARAPRP
+338 PARRQPQKPRP
-353 SRSCR
+353 
-358 PDDEPW
+358 
-364 RGATRAGERRE
+364 TQQRRKSSGRQQ
-375 SRPRSP
+375 SRPAK
-381 RRRPAASR
+381 RRRR
-389 PSHARPSSAA
+389 
-399 SRPDAS
+399 
-405 SPARPSAGGASHRQE
+405 
-420 DPPCP
+420 
-425 STSSACGPSSAT
+425 
-437 CPTSPSRGSSSR
+437 
-449 TSPRC
+449 
-454 WPTRSP
+454 
-460 SPR
+460 

>member
-1 MSLASRMYHGETS
+1 VSLASRMYHGETS
-14 YDFVGRRRLWFTI
+14 YDFVGRRRLWFSI
-27 SGLLVLISLVSLVVP
+27 SAVLVLISLASLVWP

-54 VFRVTPDKAVTEA
+54 VFRVQPERPVTEA
-67 QIREAVGPAAEVVQV
+67 EVRRAVGPAAEVVQV
-82 TESDPVQVSV
+82 TEQAPVQVIV

-97 PPAEVA
+97 PAAEVT
-103 RIRTELAEV
+103 RIRTGLARV
-112 AGVDRN
+112 SGVQLN
-118 GVSTESIGS
+118 AVSTESIGS
-127 KWGSAVSRRAIIALL
+127 KWGSTVSRKAVIALL
-142 VFLVVVTIY
+142 VFLVVVTVY

-180 LARFEVT
+180 LSRFEVT

-233 AVNQTMM
+233 AINQTVM
-240 RSLNTSLASL
+240 RSLNTSMASL

-287 IFIAPPIVAMWKE
+287 IFIAPPLVAMWKE
-300 KEPRYAQL
+300 REPRYAQL

-320 GAERPARA
+320 GAERP
-328 ERPERPSGPT
+328 ERPERPVRAATGTARRAGGPAAREGRSRRAPAPPPEPEPELAEHDEEDLEEAAETESAVVAQT
-338 PARGAARPGARAPRP
+338 PARRQPQKPRP
-353 SRSCR
+353 
-358 PDDEPW
+358 
-364 RGATRAGERRE
+364 TQQRRKSSGRQQ
-375 SRPRSP
+375 SRPAK
-381 RRRPAASR
+381 RRRR
-389 PSHARPSSAA
+389 
-399 SRPDAS
+399 
-405 SPARPSAGGASHRQE
+405 
-420 DPPCP
+420 
-425 STSSACGPSSAT
+425 
-437 CPTSPSRGSSSR
+437 
-449 TSPRC
+449 
-454 WPTRSP
+454 
-460 SPR
+460 